1 VPLIATGKQVKPMQD
16 KIEVILE
23 KIRGLEHELIQEIQ
37 KKEEEFYYEIR
48 RTKVIFAKEVR
59 KQHRLLVKTI
69 RYYLKEA
76 AFLNILTAPIIWA
89 LLIPAILMDLSIS
102 IYQAICFPVYGIPK
116 VRRQEYIILDRR
128 YLSYLNIIEKFNCV
142 YCGYFNGVIAYV
154 QEISARTEQYWC
166 PIKHARKMKYIHNR
180 YKNFFDYG
188 DAKSYRGNIETLRR
202 DFEDLTKKD

>member
-1 VPLIATGKQVKPMQD
+1 MQD
-16 KIEVILE
+16 KLEVILE

-48 RTKVIFAKEVR
+48 RTKVFFEKEVR
-59 KQHRLLVKTI
+59 KQHRLLIKKL

-76 AFLNILTAPIIWA
+76 ALFNILTAPIIWA
-89 LLIPAILMDLSIS
+89 LLIPAVLMDLFIS

-128 YLSYLNIIEKFNCV
+128 YLSYLNIIEKFNCL

-202 DFEDLTKKD
+202 EFKDLTKKD